1 MLKKLSAVPFD
12 VKPVRGNSRQLQRLL
27 NRVTYKQMREKPRAM
42 KPQVTD
48 LKYGN
53 KLNTEKRK

>member
-48 LKYGN
+48 LKY
-53 KLNTEKRK
+53 